1 MGLDRGEL
9 LDTSGSR
16 QRRDIWN
23 YGCPTEDICLIM
35 EGVDRGEIVEIRGP
49 GQRICASYWKV

>member
-1 MGLDRGEL
+1 MGLDRGEIFG
-9 LDTSGSR
+9 TMG
-16 QRRDIWN
+16 
-23 YGCPTEDICLIM
+23 GPTEDICLIM